1 MSVISFLC
9 MFHCFSSSYELPV
22 SFFPLSHFP
31 FVASYPSFLH
41 HHKKN
46 LMNCHSFRTSM
57 WILVCVCVCYF
68 VRHLPFMYVHTEPCY
83 FPCVCV
89 HLCNSTSCGF
99 ALLALAGPPLTSP
112 SITVSR
118 PTLRLHFATQSL
130 TLPAEAL

>member
-1 MSVISFLC
+1 MHVSLFFLLIRASGILLSFKP
-9 MFHCFSSSYELPV
+9 FSIRSILSI
-22 SFFPLSHFP
+22 FFF
-31 FVASYPSFLH
+31 SFLH

-57 WILVCVCVCYF
+57 WILVCVCVRYF

>member
-1 MSVISFLC
+1 
-9 MFHCFSSSYELPV
+9 
-22 SFFPLSHFP
+22 
-31 FVASYPSFLH
+31 
-41 HHKKN
+41 
-46 LMNCHSFRTSM
+46 MNCHSFRTSM
-57 WILVCVCVCYF
+57 WILVCVCVCVRYF
-68 VRHLPFMYVHTEPCY
+68 VCHLPFMYVHTEPCY